1 MRTIPQQPAAKADHE
16 PTAHAPITLHGEKL
30 GAEDDK
36 QVAAEHG
43 TAAAIRAV
51 REEDRLVKFPVYR
64 DLPPSGAD
72 LYVAEYLVSA
82 PIFVDQVFLPQI
94 QAFCSSVPSGQEE
107 LQRQQVDAPEAQA
120 SFGFLEVPIISSWD
134 WHFVVV

>member
-1 MRTIPQQPAAKADHE
+1 MCVYVCVDICVYVLLDLNVYIYAYIH
-16 PTAHAPITLHGEKL
+16 
-30 GAEDDK
+30 
-36 QVAAEHG
+36 AAEHG

-82 PIFVDQVFLPQI
+82 PIFVDQVFLPQV

>member
-1 MRTIPQQPAAKADHE
+1 MCRHMCICVIRFKCIYIYAYIH
-16 PTAHAPITLHGEKL
+16 
-30 GAEDDK
+30 
-36 QVAAEHG
+36 AAEHG